1 MERGEYMISVHGVK
15 TVTIGPR
22 IDLVSVHHKVGFW
35 QTLTFFD
42 AFGDKESIKIF
53 FDHEGTPLP
62 VTVQPM
68 EAQHETV

>member
-1 MERGEYMISVHGVK
+1 MERGEHMISVSGVK
-15 TVTIGPR
+15 TATIGPR
-22 IDLVSVHHKVGFW
+22 IDLVPVHHQMGFW
-35 QTLTFFD
+35 QTITFFD

-62 VTVQPM
+62 VTAQPV